1 MTDAVHFSNYWPVT
15 IVSPFSPCEKQS
27 NVESSGTFDFT
38 LFAKEVN
45 RLKVMKVIGS
55 LE

>member
-1 MTDAVHFSNYWPVT
+1 MTVAVHFSNHWPVT
-15 IVSPFSPCEKQS
+15 IVSPFSPCGKQYK
-27 NVESSGTFDFT
+27 VESSGTFDFT